1 MIRLLALVPL
11 AFLAACSPYVY
22 DGEIGKFSAGVDL
35 VTDAYKGGVDDIRA
49 TRTALRTNDQV
60 QNKARLGLSP
70 SCRAIEEKNE
80 CQILDLRP
88 DKPKEQ
94 DDAEHALNKAEPV
107 FAALHRYAEA
117 LAAITKAD
125 DDKALTQAGQELAD
139 SVSGLAGAAGG
150 GDAAAAAIAAD
161 TGLLANLTEIY
172 LDSRRL
178 ATLKKT
184 VLATDPKIE
193 TLSKIVGITL
203 RTIQSER
210 LRQLDIQLSAAI
222 TPLRDEKKLA
232 SLSPDDYRADLTAT
246 QALVDEVNRIKASDP
261 IATGNAL
268 AASHHALAEALSAEK
283 GQSMAVFQATTG
295 FLQAAGKVKAAI
307 HPDAANGQKGSS

>member
-1 MIRLLALVPL
+1 MIRLLALLPL

-35 VTDAYKGGVDDIRA
+35 VTDAYKGGVDDIRT
-49 TRTALRTNDQV
+49 TRMALRTNDQV
-60 QNKARLGLSP
+60 QNKARLGLSQ
-70 SCRAIEEKNE
+70 SCRAIEGREE
-80 CQILDLRP
+80 CQILDLRS

-94 DDAEHALNKAEPV
+94 DDAEHALNEVEPV
-107 FAALHRYAEA
+107 FSALHRYAEA

-139 SVSGLAGAAGG
+139 SVSGLAGAARGG
-150 GDAAAAAIAAD
+150 GAPTVAAGA
-161 TGLLANLTEIY
+161 GLLADLTEVY

-184 VLATDPKIE
+184 VLATDHHIE
-193 TLSKIVGITL
+193 VLSKIVGITL
-203 RTIQSER
+203 RTIQDDR

-222 TPLRDEKKLA
+222 APLRDEKKLA
-232 SLSPDDYRADLTAT
+232 SLSPDDYRADLMAT

-261 IATGNAL
+261 IAAGNVL
-268 AASHHALAEALSAEK
+268 AASHHALAEAVRSDK
-283 GQSMAVFQATTG
+283 GQSMAVFQAATG

-307 HPDAANGQKGSS
+307 HPDTANGQKDPS